1 MKHNSYFKVLN
12 NLKIKIGKST
22 ILLKKYDGKILAG
35 EEATWGNV
43 IGINGLEKVC
53 DLIVTEVT
61 DTKITNENVYVE
73 EMSIGGSMTKGYIR
87 KMWNKC

>member
-1 MKHNSYFKVLN
+1 M
-12 NLKIKIGKST
+12 KIGKSA

-35 EEATWGNV
+35 EEPTWGIV
-43 IGINGLEKVC
+43 IGINGLENVC
-53 DLIVTEVT
+53 DLFVTEMV

-73 EMSIGGSMTKGYIR
+73 EMSIGGSMIKEYIR